1 MCSRKSIWIS
11 MAILLTIMMVISSP
25 VFAETVTLKYAHT
38 TAADHPY
45 EVGGLKLA
53 ELVAE
58 KTGGELVINTF
69 PAGSLGGERDV
80 NEGILLGTIDMTV
93 SSLGV
98 TATFVPEVNVFNLPF
113 IFKGPEH
120 FQKVVNS
127 QIGEKLLAAGEKYGF
142 KMLTFCA
149 PVFRHPMNNIRPISS
164 PSDFN
169 GIKMRLMEVPI
180 HIATYKA
187 MGAIPTPIPFPE
199 LYSALQLGTADG
211 NENAMTTL
219 YTKKVYEV
227 QKYLSV
233 LPVFSNGA
241 ALFMG
246 LKQWNNLSPEHQK
259 AIMESIPAFI
269 EALDQSYIELEDT
282 NLQRMIDLG
291 IEVIQ
296 PDVAPFQ
303 EAVKPIYDSFIKENP
318 EASEIIEAIKAID

>member
-1 MCSRKSIWIS
+1 MSVVTIL
-11 MAILLTIMMVISSP
+11 AIIMVISTP
-25 VFAETVTLKYAHT
+25 VFAKTVTLKCAHVC
-38 TAADHPY
+38 AADHPY
-45 EVGGLKLA
+45 EVGSLKLA
-53 ELVAE
+53 EVVAE
-58 KTGGELVINTF
+58 QTGGELVINTF
-69 PAGSLGGERDV
+69 SSGSLGGERDI

-93 SSLGV
+93 CSLGV

-127 QIGEKLLAAGEKYGF
+127 QIGEKLLAAGEKHGF
-142 KMLTFCA
+142 KMLAFCG

-164 PSDFN
+164 PSDFK

-187 MGAIPTPIPFPE
+187 MGAIPTPIPFAE

-227 QKYLSV
+227 QKYISV

-246 LKQWNNLSPEHQK
+246 LKQWDSLSLEHQK
-259 AIMESIPAFI
+259 AILDAVPAFKN
-269 EALDQSYIELEDT
+269 ALNQSYIELEGT
-282 NLQRMIDLG
+282 NLQKMIDSG
-291 IEVIQ
+291 IKMIQ
-296 PDVAPFQ
+296 PDVTPFQ
-303 EAVKPIYDSFIKENP
+303 ESVKSVYDDFIKGNP
-318 EASEIIEAIKAID
+318 EASEIIEGAKAIE